1 MVAVHLGQ
9 LHIAKCLLDHGARV
23 DTTDDTSQTPL
34 MVAARSGHL
43 KLVKLLLKRQAVVD
57 ATDEV
62 APSHCTH
69 HGHTDVV
76 EVLLKKGA
84 NRHDGQDAVSVA
96 AALHSYDMGQ
106 LYATPNHI

>member
-57 ATDEV
+57 ATDE
-62 APSHCTH
+62 

>member
-57 ATDEV
+57 ATDE
-62 APSHCTH
+62 
-69 HGHTDVV
+69 
-76 EVLLKKGA
+76 
-84 NRHDGQDAVSVA
+84 DGQDAVSVA